1 MPPPH
6 LDALCPPWQQVLLH
20 DGRQLGGSIRG
31 QLQHRTHTHT
41 GAAAVQAMSARHSMH
56 ISKVLPVN
64 RLTFDAAMDAVDNE
78 ALHTYY
84 SQTHGH

>member
-1 MPPPH
+1 
-6 LDALCPPWQQVLLH
+6 
-20 DGRQLGGSIRG
+20 
-31 QLQHRTHTHT
+31 
-41 GAAAVQAMSARHSMH
+41 MH